1 MRRLALVVEALDI
14 LQDAINIGEH
24 SDLERVVVRR
34 RDILSGQ
41 TQDAAIEIVEGA
53 ALSDRSCDLTEET
66 TRLVSIIDEE
76 YTTRLADGLDDRL
89 AIQRSQR
96 HEVNH
101 FDLDTLLSSL
111 VSSLE
116 DALQHTAI
124 GNHSDILTDTLDI
137 SLANRQDK
145 VRRGGHLALHIVLGL
160 VLKED
165 HRVVVT
171 DSSLQ
176 QTLDIC
182 RGTWSYDLETRD
194 VAEP

>member
-1 MRRLALVVEALDI
+1 M
-14 LQDAINIGEH
+14 
-24 SDLERVVVRR
+24 S
-34 RDILSGQ
+34 
-41 TQDAAIEIVEGA
+41 IV
-53 ALSDRSCDLTEET
+53 
-66 TRLVSIIDEE
+66 DEE
-76 YTTRLADGLDDRL
+76 YTPRLADRLDDRL
-89 AIQRSQR
+89 TIQWSQR

-116 DALQHTAI
+116 DTLQHTAI

-165 HRVVVT
+165 HGVVIT
-171 DSSLQ
+171 NSSLQ
-176 QTLDIC
+176 QPLDIC
-182 RGTWSYDLETRD
+182 RGTWSYDLETWD

>member
-14 LQDAINIGEH
+14 LQDAVNIGEH

-34 RDILSGQ
+34 RDILSSQ
-41 TQDAAIEIVEGA
+41 TQDAAIEIVEST
-53 ALSDRSCDLTEET
+53 ALSDRSCDLSEET
-66 TRLVSIIDEE
+66 TRLVSIVYKE
-76 YTTRLADGLDDRL
+76 YTPRLADRLDDRL
-89 AIQRSQR
+89 AIQWSQR
-96 HEVNH
+96 HKVNY
-101 FDLDTLLSSL
+101 FNLNTLLSSL
-111 VSSLE
+111 VSGLE

-124 GNHSDILTDTLDI
+124 GNHGDVLTDALDI

-171 DSSLQ
+171 DSGLQ
-176 QTLDIC
+176 QPLDIC
-182 RGTWSYDLETRD
+182 RGTWSYDLETWD